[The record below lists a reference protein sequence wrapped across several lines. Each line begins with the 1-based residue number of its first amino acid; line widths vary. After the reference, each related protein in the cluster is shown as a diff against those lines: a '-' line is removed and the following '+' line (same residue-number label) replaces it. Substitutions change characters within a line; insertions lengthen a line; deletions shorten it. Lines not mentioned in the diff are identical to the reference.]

1 MHIKT
6 LVIIAAVNTICKC
19 CDLEELLGPKQ
30 TSLEDATL
38 RSSLVFRGMAL
49 PIQDPAFSVFTVFFE
64 LITVYKGDG
73 FLKEWRK
80 LNNYFRKINVTFETR
95 TTAADCLD
103 GNKVPRDYVVF
114 ASLIQDE
121 IRAGS
126 VAKWDEN
133 ADLRVWKAL
142 ACPVQQESSS
152 ELAIVCSKNA
162 LDSTSSSDIAI
173 CSGDCGWL
181 APGTRS
187 HACCSCSETVTP
199 LDQKSG
205 KFFHPSQDRWQPLAD
220 RPTAWRLTPN
230 SYIWIPASLL
240 FSDEECRNIPKDF
253 SLALTMR
260 VPNATL
266 GTVFSVRSRSRQ
278 HLYLSLE
285 VTGADLKLIH
295 AAESGTDMVRI
306 PAGLDDGVWH
316 QIAFSLR
323 EGRIL
328 DVFVDC
334 EWSRTEVLLAHSL
347 EVPDDCD
354 IIVGYLFTGDLE
366 QLSIIKNPHAA
377 HLQCSNTPIPIEDPD
392 VRFTKDGFKLF
403 TRKHAVKSRKH
414 RY

>member
-142 ACPVQQESSS
+142 GWSQWSDWSSCSVSCSAGIQQRTRHC
-152 ELAIVCSKNA
+152 LQQK
-162 LDSTSSSDIAI
+162 
-173 CSGDCGWL
+173 CSGFNIQQRHCNL
-181 APGTRS
+181 F
-187 HACCSCSETVTP
+187 SCSETVTP

-366 QLSIIKNPHAA
+366 QLSIIKNPYAA